1 MKIVIYGANNRG
13 CLIAT
18 SLFEDHDIVI
28 VDKSENISDDF
39 YKLDIEVLVGNAADI
54 NFLKENHL
62 DECDVFIACHDNDE
76 MNIVSCFMMKSV
88 SSTSFYNSPF
98 H

>member
-1 MKIVIYGANNRG
+1 MKIVIFGANNRG

-39 YKLDIEVLVGNAADI
+39 YKLIE
-54 NFLKENHL
+54 
-62 DECDVFIACHDNDE
+62 
-76 MNIVSCFMMKSV
+76 S
-88 SSTSFYNSPF
+88 
-98 H
+98 